1 MIHSFE
7 YCLEKVK
14 DVGIV
19 EEVKG
24 SLVFVSG
31 FKKASVGEGVTF
43 ETGEH
48 GEIISLNRELTEILI
63 FSRNPINSGVRVART
78 GDQLSVTVG
87 EGLLGHIVN
96 ALGYTLDS
104 KRQDSIKSE
113 LRRVEAAA
121 GDISGRKRVD
131 GFLETGVSVVDLA
144 VPLGLGQREL
154 VIGDRKTGKTSFL
167 LQTVLSQARKERVC
181 VYALVGKRKSEVIE
195 VRNFLKKNKVMD
207 YSIIVAAFADDSPGE
222 IYMAPF
228 TAMTIA
234 EYFRDAGVDSL
245 VVIDDLTTHAKYWRE
260 ISLVGGRFPGR
271 ESYPGDIFYLH
282 SKLLERAGNFKVDGK
297 DASISCLPVAEAP
310 AGDITGYIQTN
321 LMSMTDGHIFF
332 DSELFFKGYRPA
344 VNIFLSV
351 TRVGKQTQPP
361 LFRDMGK
368 EILTL
373 LKRNEE
379 MERFLRFGPE
389 VTPMAAKILRQGQR
403 LYSFF
408 NQMPQVSV
416 PVNLSAVLTALIRSD
431 DWDGKNAE
439 VFSKAYAE
447 EPRYKMLVDGLV
459 SRAEGFEKFVKDVQ
473 ALKEKLKKPLKE
485 K

>member
-1 MIHSFE
+1 M
-7 YCLEKVK
+7 
-14 DVGIV
+14 
-19 EEVKG
+19 
-24 SLVFVSG
+24 
-31 FKKASVGEGVTF
+31 
-43 ETGEH
+43 
-48 GEIISLNRELTEILI
+48 
-63 FSRNPINSGVRVART
+63 
-78 GDQLSVTVG
+78 
-87 EGLLGHIVN
+87 
-96 ALGYTLDS
+96 
-104 KRQDSIKSE
+104 
-113 LRRVEAAA
+113 
-121 GDISGRKRVD
+121 
-131 GFLETGVSVVDLA
+131 A

-473 ALKEKLKKPLKE
+473 PLKEKLKKPLKE